1 MSDKI
6 QNLLSHLHTMV
17 AEELM
22 NRISTDEAS
31 TADIV
36 AAIRLLK
43 DNGITSTPEA
53 SEPLRDLSKSVP
65 FNIVEDL
72 REAN

>member
-1 MSDKI
+1 
-6 QNLLSHLHTMV
+6 MV

>member
-1 MSDKI
+1 MTDKI
-6 QNLLSHLHTMV
+6 QSLLSHLHTLV
-17 AEELM
+17 TEELL
-22 NRISTDEAS
+22 NRVASDDAS

-53 SEPLRDLSKSVP
+53 SEPLRRLAESVP
-65 FNIVEDL
+65 FSIVEDL

>member
-1 MSDKI
+1 MSDIKK
-6 QNLLSHLHTMV
+6 LLTNLHTIV
-17 AEELM
+17 CEELL
-22 NRISTDEAS
+22 NRIVSDEAS

-53 SEPLRDLSKSVP
+53 SAPLRNLAKSVP
-65 FNIVEDL
+65 FEVVEDL
-72 REAN
+72 REVN